1 MNSISHNQTFLK
13 LLQNYNYNMGSS
25 NSKVEYIMLPG
36 QSGKTRKVE
45 ELISIY
51 SALSRT
57 TNECEENDINI
68 IFCSNNRA
76 LVKQTEA
83 RMKKNKHLFIG
94 DEDSGGSDASSTSDE
109 DASDAK
115 IDGRVFSWFSGS
127 GVKKIPKEKIT
138 LDILDDK
145 ISMVIC
151 CANKIRMKYVYD
163 IIKSLQESRHF
174 TRKIYIWLDEGD
186 AYVKLWNNTSIDVT
200 RFSKVAKVT
209 PVSATFDSC
218 IKLFDRIKVIP
229 FEITSNQETYHAFQD
244 CVTLTDDTAGQAPE
258 YFNAILQKYGDIICQ
273 PGNRLFCPGDNRTE
287 THDAIAEEAL
297 EKGFIVA
304 IINGKQK
311 ALLFPKAF
319 NRVPIPLFDD
329 NEDPKDPKEIG
340 IIIGELYRDL
350 NLARYPF
357 AITGHTCL
365 SRGITFQNDLFM
377 FDYGIIPNI
386 SNSATAYQ
394 TACRMNGN
402 IRQLPGYK
410 APTVFLC
417 SRMKE
422 KIIQNE
428 QIAINMA
435 RICFEKNLE
444 DVGKEEFKKA
454 AGIVDEQ
461 PDPKKNVPIV
471 LPMSLAAIELIH
483 GYKSAKKR
491 IALRKILKEY
501 LITIDKQALAER
513 IDGFE
518 VGQITR
524 PLTDGARKRNI
535 DDLVNAA
542 LNGKPYIVNVK
553 EDQKDKDSWQAVF
566 DDVGMRII
574 FMLYCEP

>member
-1 MNSISHNQTFLK
+1 
-13 LLQNYNYNMGSS
+13 MGSS
-25 NSKVEYIMLPG
+25 NSKLEYIMLPG

-45 ELISIY
+45 ELISMY
-51 SALSRT
+51 SAMSRI

-83 RMKKNKHLFIG
+83 RMKNNKNLFIG
-94 DEDSGGSDASSTSDE
+94 DEDSVGTDTSSIADE
-109 DASDAK
+109 DNNDAK
-115 IDGRVFSWFSGS
+115 IEGRVFSWFSGT
-127 GVKKIPKEKIT
+127 GVKKIPKEKIS
-138 LDILDDK
+138 LDILNDK

-163 IIKSLQESRHF
+163 IIKDLQESRHF

-186 AYVKLWNNTSIDVT
+186 AYVKLWNNSSVDVT

-229 FEITSNQETYHAFQD
+229 FQFTSNQETYHAFQD
-244 CVTLTDDTAGQAPE
+244 CVILTDDTAGQAPE
-258 YFNAILQKYGDIICQ
+258 YFSAILQKYGNIICQ

-297 EKGFIVA
+297 DKGFVVA
-304 IINGKQK
+304 IINGRQK
-311 ALLFPKAF
+311 ALLFPRALKRA
-319 NRVPIPLFDD
+319 PIPLIEQWDD
-329 NEDPKDPKEIG
+329 NEAPEEIG
-340 IIIGELYRDL
+340 MKIGRLYRDM
-350 NLARYPF
+350 NLSRYPF

-365 SRGITFQNDLFM
+365 SRGITFQNELFM

-402 IRQLPGYK
+402 IRLFPGYK

-435 RICFEKNLE
+435 RICFQEGLE
-444 DVGKEEFKKA
+444 DVGKEEFKQA
-454 AGIVDEQ
+454 AGIVDEI

-471 LPMSLAAIELIH
+471 LPMSLTNINIIH
-483 GYKSAKKR
+483 EQRSPKKR
-491 IALRKILKEY
+491 LELRKILKEY
-501 LITIDKQALAER
+501 LLTIGKQALAER

-524 PLTDGARKRNI
+524 PGTDGARKRNI
-535 DDLVNAA
+535 DDPVNAA
-542 LNGKPYIVNVK
+542 LNGKPYIINVK
-553 EDQKDKDSWQAVF
+553 ENQKDKDSWQAVF
-566 DDVGMRII
+566 DDINMRII
-574 FMLYCEP
+574 FMLYCDP

>member
-1 MNSISHNQTFLK
+1 
-13 LLQNYNYNMGSS
+13 MGSS
-25 NSKVEYIMLPG
+25 NSKIEYIMLPG

-45 ELISIY
+45 ELISMY
-51 SALSRT
+51 SAMSRI
-57 TNECEENDINI
+57 TNECEENDLNI

-94 DEDSGGSDASSTSDE
+94 NEDSTESDVSSISDE
-109 DASDAK
+109 DTSDAK
-115 IDGRVFSWFSGS
+115 IEDRVFSWFSGS
-127 GVKKIPKEKIT
+127 GVKKIPKEKIS
-138 LDILDDK
+138 LDILNDK

-163 IIKSLQESRHF
+163 IIKELQESRHF

-186 AYVKLWNNTSIDVT
+186 AYVKLWNNISVDVT

-229 FEITSNQETYHAFQD
+229 FQFTSNQETYHAFQD
-244 CVTLTDDTAGQAPE
+244 CNILTDDTAGQAPE
-258 YFNAILQKYGDIICQ
+258 YFSAILQKHRDTICK

-297 EKGFIVA
+297 ENGFVVA
-304 IINGKQK
+304 IINGRRKE
-311 ALLFPKAF
+311 LLFPRVLNKAS
-319 NRVPIPLFDD
+319 IPLLEQWDD
-329 NEDPKDPKEIG
+329 NEPPEEIG
-340 IIIGELYRDL
+340 MKIGRLYRDM
-350 NLARYPF
+350 NLAAYPF

-365 SRGITFQNDLFM
+365 SRGITFQNILFM
-377 FDYGIIPNI
+377 FDFGIIPMI

-402 IRQLPGYK
+402 IRLFPGYK
-410 APTVFLC
+410 APTVFLS

-422 KIIQNE
+422 KVIQNE

-435 RICFEKNLE
+435 RICFQKGLE
-444 DVGKEEFKKA
+444 DVGKEEFKQA
-454 AGIVDEQ
+454 AGIVDEI
-461 PDPKKNVPIV
+461 PDPKKNVPII
-471 LPMSLAAIELIH
+471 LPISLENINIIH
-483 GYKSAKKR
+483 GHKTSKKR
-491 IALRKILKEY
+491 LELRKILKEY
-501 LITIDKQALAER
+501 LITINKQNLAER

-524 PLTDGARKRNI
+524 PMTTGARKRNI
-535 DDLVNAA
+535 DDPVNAA
-542 LNGKPYIVNVK
+542 QNGRSYIVNLK
-553 EDQKDKDSWQAVF
+553 EDLKDKDSWQAAF
-566 DDVGMRII
+566 DDEDMRII

>member
-1 MNSISHNQTFLK
+1 
-13 LLQNYNYNMGSS
+13 MGSS
-25 NSKVEYIMLPG
+25 NSRVEYIMLPG

-45 ELISIY
+45 ELISMY
-51 SALSRT
+51 SAMSRI

-83 RMKKNKHLFIG
+83 RMKNNKNLFIG
-94 DEDSGGSDASSTSDE
+94 DEDSVGTDTSSIADE
-109 DASDAK
+109 DTSDAK
-115 IDGRVFSWFSGS
+115 IEGRVFSWFSGS
-127 GVKKIPKEKIT
+127 GVKKIPKEKIS
-138 LDILDDK
+138 LDILNDK

-163 IIKSLQESRHF
+163 IIKDLQESRHF

-186 AYVKLWNNTSIDVT
+186 AYVKLWNNSSVDVT

-229 FEITSNQETYHAFQD
+229 FQFTSNQETYHAFQD
-244 CVTLTDDTAGQAPE
+244 CVILTDDTAGQAPE
-258 YFNAILQKYGDIICQ
+258 YFSTILQKYGSIICQ

-297 EKGFIVA
+297 DKGFVVA
-304 IINGKQK
+304 IINGRQK
-311 ALLFPKAF
+311 ALLFPRAL
-319 NRVPIPLFDD
+319 NRSPIPLIEQWDD
-329 NEDPKDPKEIG
+329 NEAPEEIG
-340 IIIGELYRDL
+340 MKIGRLYRDM

-402 IRQLPGYK
+402 IRLFPGYK

-435 RICFEKNLE
+435 RICFKEKLE
-444 DVGKEEFKKA
+444 DVGKEEFKQA
-454 AGIVDEQ
+454 AGIVDEI

-471 LPMSLAAIELIH
+471 LPMSLAVINLIH
-483 GYKSAKKR
+483 EQRSPKKR
-491 IALRKILKEY
+491 LELRKILKEY
-501 LITIDKQALAER
+501 LLTIGKQTLAER

-524 PLTDGARKRNI
+524 PGTDGARKRNI
-535 DDLVNAA
+535 DDPVNAA
-542 LNGKPYIVNVK
+542 QNGKPYIVNVK

-566 DDVGMRII
+566 DDKYERII

>member
-1 MNSISHNQTFLK
+1 
-13 LLQNYNYNMGSS
+13 MGSS
-25 NSKVEYIMLPG
+25 NSRVEYIMLPG

-45 ELISIY
+45 ELISMY
-51 SALSRT
+51 SAMSRI

-83 RMKKNKHLFIG
+83 RMKNNKNLFIG
-94 DEDSGGSDASSTSDE
+94 DEDSVGTDTSSIADE
-109 DASDAK
+109 DTSDAK
-115 IDGRVFSWFSGS
+115 IEGRVFSWFSGS
-127 GVKKIPKEKIT
+127 GVKKIPKEKIS
-138 LDILDDK
+138 LDILNDK

-163 IIKSLQESRHF
+163 IIKDLQESRHF

-186 AYVKLWNNTSIDVT
+186 AYVKLWNNSSVDVT

-229 FEITSNQETYHAFQD
+229 FQFTSNQETYHAFQD
-244 CVTLTDDTAGQAPE
+244 CVILTDDTAGQAPE
-258 YFNAILQKYGDIICQ
+258 YFSAILQKYGSIICQ

-297 EKGFIVA
+297 DKGFVVA
-304 IINGKQK
+304 IINGRQK
-311 ALLFPKAF
+311 ALLFPRAL
-319 NRVPIPLFDD
+319 NRSPIPLIEQWDD
-329 NEDPKDPKEIG
+329 NEAPEEIG
-340 IIIGELYRDL
+340 MKIGRLYRDM

-402 IRQLPGYK
+402 IRLFPGYK

-435 RICFEKNLE
+435 RICFKEKLE
-444 DVGKEEFKKA
+444 DVGKEEFKQA
-454 AGIVDEQ
+454 AGIVDEI

-471 LPMSLAAIELIH
+471 LPMSLAVINLIH
-483 GYKSAKKR
+483 EQRSPKKR
-491 IALRKILKEY
+491 LELRKILKEY
-501 LITIDKQALAER
+501 LLTIGKQTLAER

-524 PLTDGARKRNI
+524 PGTDGARKRNI
-535 DDLVNAA
+535 DDPVNAA
-542 LNGKPYIVNVK
+542 QNGKPYIVNVK

-566 DDVGMRII
+566 DDKYERII

>member
-1 MNSISHNQTFLK
+1 
-13 LLQNYNYNMGSS
+13 MGSS
-25 NSKVEYIMLPG
+25 NSRVEYIMLPG

-45 ELISIY
+45 ELISMY
-51 SALSRT
+51 SAMSRI

-83 RMKKNKHLFIG
+83 RMKNNKNLFIG
-94 DEDSGGSDASSTSDE
+94 DEDSVGTDTSSIADE
-109 DASDAK
+109 DTSDAK
-115 IDGRVFSWFSGS
+115 IEGRVFSWFSGS
-127 GVKKIPKEKIT
+127 GVKKIPKEKIS
-138 LDILDDK
+138 LDILNDK

-163 IIKSLQESRHF
+163 IIKDLQESRHF

-186 AYVKLWNNTSIDVT
+186 AYVKLWNNSSVDVT

-229 FEITSNQETYHAFQD
+229 FQFTSNQETYHAFQD
-244 CVTLTDDTAGQAPE
+244 CVILTDDTAGQAPE
-258 YFNAILQKYGDIICQ
+258 YFSAILQKYGSIICQ

-297 EKGFIVA
+297 DKGFVVA
-304 IINGKQK
+304 IINGRQK
-311 ALLFPKAF
+311 ALLFPRAL
-319 NRVPIPLFDD
+319 NRSPIPLIEQWDD
-329 NEDPKDPKEIG
+329 NEAPEEIG
-340 IIIGELYRDL
+340 MKIGRLYRDM

-402 IRQLPGYK
+402 IRLFPGYK

-435 RICFEKNLE
+435 RICFKEKLE
-444 DVGKEEFKKA
+444 DVGKEEFKQA
-454 AGIVDEQ
+454 AGIVDEI

-471 LPMSLAAIELIH
+471 LPMSLAVINLIH
-483 GYKSAKKR
+483 EQRSPKKR
-491 IALRKILKEY
+491 LELRKILKEY
-501 LITIDKQALAER
+501 LLTSGKQTLAER

-524 PLTDGARKRNI
+524 PGTDGARKRNI
-535 DDLVNAA
+535 DDPVNAA
-542 LNGKPYIVNVK
+542 QNGKPYIVNVK

-566 DDVGMRII
+566 DDKYERII

>member
-1 MNSISHNQTFLK
+1 
-13 LLQNYNYNMGSS
+13 MGSS
-25 NSKVEYIMLPG
+25 NSRVEYIMLPG

-45 ELISIY
+45 ELIRIY
-51 SALSRT
+51 SAMSRI

-83 RMKKNKHLFIG
+83 RMKKNLFIG
-94 DEDSGGSDASSTSDE
+94 NEESAGSDASSISDE

-115 IDGRVFSWFSGS
+115 IDDRVFSWFSGS

-163 IIKSLQESRHF
+163 IVKSLQESRHF

-186 AYVKLWNNTSIDVT
+186 AYIKLWNNSSLDVT

-244 CVTLTDDTAGQAPE
+244 CVMLTDDTPGQAPE
-258 YFNAILQKYGDIICQ
+258 YFSAIIQKYGDIICQ
-273 PGNRLFCPGDNRTE
+273 PGNRLFCPGDNRIE

-304 IINGKQK
+304 IINGKRK
-311 ALLFPKAF
+311 HLLFPSSF
-319 NRVPIPLFDD
+319 NRHPIPLLND
-329 NEDPKDPKEIG
+329 NEDLKDPKEIG

-350 NLARYPF
+350 NLAAHPF

-365 SRGITFQNDLFM
+365 SRGITFQNELFM

-435 RICFEKNLE
+435 RICFQEGLE
-444 DVGKEEFKKA
+444 DVGKEEFMQA
-454 AGIVDEQ
+454 AGVVDEIIV

-471 LPMSLAAIELIH
+471 LPMSLANINLIH
-483 GYKSAKKR
+483 EQRSAKKR
-491 IALRKILKEY
+491 QELRKILKDY
-501 LITIDKQALAER
+501 LISTDKLALAER

-524 PLTDGARKRNI
+524 PLTDGSRKRNV

-566 DDVGMRII
+566 DDINMRII
-574 FMLYCEP
+574 FMLYCDP

>member
-1 MNSISHNQTFLK
+1 
-13 LLQNYNYNMGSS
+13 
-25 NSKVEYIMLPG
+25 
-36 QSGKTRKVE
+36 
-45 ELISIY
+45 
-51 SALSRT
+51 
-57 TNECEENDINI
+57 
-68 IFCSNNRA
+68 
-76 LVKQTEA
+76 
-83 RMKKNKHLFIG
+83 
-94 DEDSGGSDASSTSDE
+94 
-109 DASDAK
+109 
-115 IDGRVFSWFSGS
+115 
-127 GVKKIPKEKIT
+127 
-138 LDILDDK
+138 
-145 ISMVIC
+145 
-151 CANKIRMKYVYD
+151 
-163 IIKSLQESRHF
+163 
-174 TRKIYIWLDEGD
+174 
-186 AYVKLWNNTSIDVT
+186 
-200 RFSKVAKVT
+200 
-209 PVSATFDSC
+209 
-218 IKLFDRIKVIP
+218 
-229 FEITSNQETYHAFQD
+229 
-244 CVTLTDDTAGQAPE
+244 
-258 YFNAILQKYGDIICQ
+258 
-273 PGNRLFCPGDNRTE
+273 
-287 THDAIAEEAL
+287 
-297 EKGFIVA
+297 
-304 IINGKQK
+304 
-311 ALLFPKAF
+311 
-319 NRVPIPLFDD
+319 
-329 NEDPKDPKEIG
+329 
-340 IIIGELYRDL
+340 
-350 NLARYPF
+350 
-357 AITGHTCL
+357 
-365 SRGITFQNDLFM
+365 
-377 FDYGIIPNI
+377 
-386 SNSATAYQ
+386 
-394 TACRMNGN
+394 MNGN

-566 DDVGMRII
+566 DDKDMRII
-574 FMLYCEP
+574 FMLYCDP

>member
-1 MNSISHNQTFLK
+1 
-13 LLQNYNYNMGSS
+13 MGSS
-25 NSKVEYIMLPG
+25 NSRVEYIMLPG

-45 ELISIY
+45 ELISMY
-51 SALSRT
+51 SAMSRI

-83 RMKKNKHLFIG
+83 RMKNNKNLFIG
-94 DEDSGGSDASSTSDE
+94 DEDSVGTDTSSIADE
-109 DASDAK
+109 DNNDAK
-115 IDGRVFSWFSGS
+115 IEGRVFSWFSGT

-138 LDILDDK
+138 LDILNDK

-163 IIKSLQESRHF
+163 IIKDLQESRHF

-186 AYVKLWNNTSIDVT
+186 AYVKLWNNSSVDVT

-229 FEITSNQETYHAFQD
+229 FQFTSNQETYHAFQD
-244 CVTLTDDTAGQAPE
+244 CVILTDDTAGQAPE
-258 YFNAILQKYGDIICQ
+258 YFSAILQKYGNIICQ

-297 EKGFIVA
+297 DKGFVVA
-304 IINGKQK
+304 IINGRQK
-311 ALLFPKAF
+311 ALLFPRSL
-319 NRVPIPLFDD
+319 NRSPIPLIEQWDD
-329 NEDPKDPKEIG
+329 NEAPEEIG
-340 IIIGELYRDL
+340 MKIGRLYRDM

-402 IRQLPGYK
+402 IRLFPGYK

-435 RICFEKNLE
+435 RICFQEKLE
-444 DVGKEEFKKA
+444 DVGKEEFKQA
-454 AGIVDEQ
+454 AGIIDEI

-471 LPMSLAAIELIH
+471 LPMSLATIELIH
-483 GYKSAKKR
+483 IQKSPKKR
-491 IALRKILKEY
+491 LELRKILKEY
-501 LITIDKQALAER
+501 LITVGKQSLAER

-524 PLTDGARKRNI
+524 PGTDGARKRNI
-535 DDLVNAA
+535 DDPVNAS

-566 DDVGMRII
+566 DDINMRII

>member
-1 MNSISHNQTFLK
+1 
-13 LLQNYNYNMGSS
+13 MGSS
-25 NSKVEYIMLPG
+25 NSRVEYIMLPG

-45 ELISIY
+45 ELISMY
-51 SALSRT
+51 SAMSRI

-83 RMKKNKHLFIG
+83 RMKNNKNLFIG
-94 DEDSGGSDASSTSDE
+94 DEDSVGTDTSSIADE
-109 DASDAK
+109 DNNDAK
-115 IDGRVFSWFSGS
+115 IEGRVFSWFSGT
-127 GVKKIPKEKIT
+127 GVKKIPKEKIS
-138 LDILDDK
+138 LDILNDK

-163 IIKSLQESRHF
+163 IIKDLQESRHF

-186 AYVKLWNNTSIDVT
+186 AYVKLWNNSSVDVT

-229 FEITSNQETYHAFQD
+229 FQFTSNQETYHAFQD
-244 CVTLTDDTAGQAPE
+244 CVILTDDTAGQAPE
-258 YFNAILQKYGDIICQ
+258 YFSAILQKYGNIICQ

-297 EKGFIVA
+297 DKGFVVA
-304 IINGKQK
+304 IINGRQK
-311 ALLFPKAF
+311 ALLFPRALKRA
-319 NRVPIPLFDD
+319 PIPLIEQWDD
-329 NEDPKDPKEIG
+329 NEAPEEIG
-340 IIIGELYRDL
+340 MKIGRLYRDM

-402 IRQLPGYK
+402 IRLFPGYK

-435 RICFEKNLE
+435 RICFQEKLE
-444 DVGKEEFKKA
+444 DVGKEEFKQA
-454 AGIVDEQ
+454 AGIVDEI

-483 GYKSAKKR
+483 GYKSPKKR
-491 IALRKILKEY
+491 LELRKILKEY
-501 LITIDKQALAER
+501 LISIGKQSLAER

-524 PLTDGARKRNI
+524 PGSDGARKRNI
-535 DDLVNAA
+535 DDPVNAS

-566 DDVGMRII
+566 DDVGQRII
-574 FMLYCEP
+574 FMLYCNP

>member
-1 MNSISHNQTFLK
+1 
-13 LLQNYNYNMGSS
+13 
-25 NSKVEYIMLPG
+25 MLPG

-45 ELISIY
+45 ELISMY
-51 SALSRT
+51 SAMSRI

-83 RMKKNKHLFIG
+83 RMKINKNLFIG
-94 DEDSGGSDASSTSDE
+94 DEDSVGTDTSSIADE
-109 DASDAK
+109 DNNDAK
-115 IDGRVFSWFSGS
+115 IEGRVFSWFSGT
-127 GVKKIPKEKIT
+127 GVKKIPKEKIS
-138 LDILDDK
+138 LDILNDK

-163 IIKSLQESRHF
+163 IIKDLQESRHF

-186 AYVKLWNNTSIDVT
+186 AYVKLWNNSSVDVT

-229 FEITSNQETYHAFQD
+229 FQFTSNQETYHAFQD
-244 CVTLTDDTAGQAPE
+244 CVILTDDTAGQAPE
-258 YFNAILQKYGDIICQ
+258 YFSAILQKYGNIICQ

-297 EKGFIVA
+297 DKGFVVA
-304 IINGKQK
+304 IINGRQK
-311 ALLFPKAF
+311 ALLFPRALNKS
-319 NRVPIPLFDD
+319 PIPLIEQWDD
-329 NEDPKDPKEIG
+329 NEAPEEIG
-340 IIIGELYRDL
+340 MKIGRLYRDM

-402 IRQLPGYK
+402 IRLFPGYK

-435 RICFEKNLE
+435 RICFQEKLE
-444 DVGKEEFKKA
+444 DVGKEEFKQA
-454 AGIVDEQ
+454 AGIIDEI

-471 LPMSLAAIELIH
+471 LPMSLAGIDSIH
-483 GYKSAKKR
+483 GYKSPKKR
-491 IALRKILKEY
+491 LELRKILKGY
-501 LITIDKQALAER
+501 LLTIGKQSLAER

-524 PLTDGARKRNI
+524 PGTDGARKRNI
-535 DDLVNAA
+535 DDPVNAS

-566 DDVGMRII
+566 DDINMRII
-574 FMLYCEP
+574 FMLYCNP

>member
-1 MNSISHNQTFLK
+1 
-13 LLQNYNYNMGSS
+13 
-25 NSKVEYIMLPG
+25 MLPG

-45 ELISIY
+45 ELISMY
-51 SALSRT
+51 SAMSRI

-83 RMKKNKHLFIG
+83 RMKNNKNLFIG
-94 DEDSGGSDASSTSDE
+94 DEDSVGTDTSSIADE
-109 DASDAK
+109 DNNDAK
-115 IDGRVFSWFSGS
+115 IEGRVFSWFSGT
-127 GVKKIPKEKIT
+127 GVKKIPKEKIS
-138 LDILDDK
+138 LDILNDK

-163 IIKSLQESRHF
+163 IIKDLQESRHF

-186 AYVKLWNNTSIDVT
+186 AYVKLWNNSSVDVT

-229 FEITSNQETYHAFQD
+229 FQFTSNQETYHAFQD
-244 CVTLTDDTAGQAPE
+244 CVILTDDTAGQAPE
-258 YFNAILQKYGDIICQ
+258 YFSAILQKYGNIICQ

-297 EKGFIVA
+297 DKGFVVA
-304 IINGKQK
+304 IINGRQK
-311 ALLFPKAF
+311 ALLFPRAL
-319 NRVPIPLFDD
+319 NRSPIPLIEQWDD
-329 NEDPKDPKEIG
+329 NEAPEEIG
-340 IIIGELYRDL
+340 MKIGRLYRDM

-402 IRQLPGYK
+402 IRLFPGYK

-435 RICFEKNLE
+435 RICFQEGLE
-444 DVGKEEFKKA
+444 DVGKEEFKQA
-454 AGIVDEQ
+454 AGIVDEI

-471 LPMSLAAIELIH
+471 LPMSLTNINIIH
-483 GYKSAKKR
+483 EQRSPKKR
-491 IALRKILKEY
+491 LELRKILKEY
-501 LITIDKQALAER
+501 LLTIGKQALAER

-524 PLTDGARKRNI
+524 PGTDGARKRNI
-535 DDLVNAA
+535 HDPVNAA
-542 LNGKPYIVNVK
+542 LNGKPYIINVK

-566 DDVGMRII
+566 DDINMRII